1 MYIYMSF
8 FPCIYLS
15 KCLKIIVIE
24 YKKTEPGEQ
33 SSEID
38 EIIDIIVIDNALTTD
53 ANANP
58 RKTMS

>member
-1 MYIYMSF
+1 M
-8 FPCIYLS
+8 
-15 KCLKIIVIE
+15 VIK

-38 EIIDIIVIDNALTTD
+38 EIIDIIVIDKALTTD